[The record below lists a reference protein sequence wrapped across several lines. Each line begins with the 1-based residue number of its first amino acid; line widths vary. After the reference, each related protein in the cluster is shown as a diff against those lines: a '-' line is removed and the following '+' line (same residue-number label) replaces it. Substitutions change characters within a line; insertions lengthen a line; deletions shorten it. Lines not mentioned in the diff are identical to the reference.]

1 MRQEAQ
7 IDIGKEPSMRHV
19 QESGTPRLLLTIPE
33 VAKSLK
39 LSRAKVYSLLAGRSP
54 NGIPVIRLGR
64 SVRVSATA
72 LKQWVDE
79 RQNEYHQKT
88 L

>member
-1 MRQEAQ
+1 MRQT
-7 IDIGKEPSMRHV
+7 
-19 QESGTPRLLLTIPE
+19 QESGIPRFLMTIPE

-39 LSRAKVYSLLAGRSP
+39 LSRGKVYSLLAGRSP

-64 SVRVSATA
+64 SVRVSPTA

-79 RQNEYHQKT
+79 RQNEHNEKT
-88 L
+88 R